1 MGVQKKVMQQSVPAI
16 EIKDLDVYYDDK
28 LVLEDVNMKL
38 ETGAFLGIIG
48 PNGGGKTTLIKTIL
62 GLKNPR
68 KGSIR
73 LFGEKIDHAQKII
86 GYVPQSFEIDKHFP
100 ITVFETVRLS
110 YLPSHHH
117 VFFRFPKGVRA
128 KTMSILKRLDL
139 LDLKDNLLSEL
150 SGGQFQKVLIAR
162 ALATNPKILL
172 LDEPT
177 AHVDQKSREDI
188 YRLLKD
194 LKDEMT
200 IILVTH
206 DSLAVSSYVSSLA
219 CLDRTLIYHGDP
231 ELDQKT
237 IEKLYRC
244 PIDLLAHGKIAHR
257 VLKEHEGGDV
267 DD

>member
-1 MGVQKKVMQQSVPAI
+1 MQKSVPAI

-28 LVLEDVNMKL
+28 LVLEDVNMTL
-38 ETGAFLGIIG
+38 EDGAFLGIIG

-68 KGSIR
+68 KGHIR
-73 LFGEKIDHAQKII
+73 LFGKPIDHTKKII
-86 GYVPQSFEIDKHFP
+86 GYVPQSFEIDKRFP

-110 YLPSHHH
+110 YLPSRHH
-117 VFFRFPKGVRA
+117 VFFRFSKDVHA
-128 KTMSILKRLDL
+128 KTTGILKRLNL

-162 ALATNPKILL
+162 ALATDPRILL

-177 AHVDQKSREDI
+177 AHVDQRSREDI
-188 YRLLKD
+188 YKLLKD
-194 LKDEMT
+194 LKDELT

-206 DSLAVSSYVSSLA
+206 DSLAISSYVSTLA

-244 PIDLLAHGKIAHR
+244 PIDLLAHGKIPHR
-257 VLKEHEGGDV
+257 VLKEHEEGDSDV
-267 DD
+267 

>member
-1 MGVQKKVMQQSVPAI
+1 MNHAPNPVI

-28 LVLEDVNMKL
+28 LVLEDVNMNL
-38 ETGAFLGIIG
+38 EDGAFLGIIG

-62 GLKNPR
+62 GLKRPR
-68 KGSIR
+68 KGNIR
-73 LFGEKIDHAQKII
+73 LFGNPIDHAKKII
-86 GYVPQSFEIDKHFP
+86 GYVPQSFEIDKNFP
-100 ITVFETVRLS
+100 ITVYETVRLS
-110 YLPSHHH
+110 FLPSHHR
-117 VFFRFPKGVRA
+117 VFFRFPSHA
-128 KTMSILKRLDL
+128 HTKTMSILKRLDL
-139 LDLKDNLLSEL
+139 FELKDNLLSEL

-162 ALATNPKILL
+162 ALATDPKILL

-177 AHVDQKSREDI
+177 AHVDQRSREDI
-188 YRLLKD
+188 YKLLKD
-194 LKDEMT
+194 LKDELT

-244 PIDLLAHGKIAHR
+244 PIDLIAHGKVPHR
-257 VLKEHEGGDV
+257 VLKEHEEGDV
-267 DD
+267 HD